1 MPVFFNNCR
10 CRDHAGLFGA
20 TAFFDLMTTGKQAEM
35 ATNLKPGEEC
45 IVATYGDD
53 GEVLFRW
60 FSLSRETRM
69 PDPSAPGTKSRVF
82 FGKMIKSK
90 SLSKAK
96 AAKTEPYSVFFNVLG
111 NFKRPSVINPSA
123 KRRK

>member
-20 TAFFDLMTTGKQAEM
+20 TAFYDLNTTGKQAEM
-35 ATNLKPGEEC
+35 ATNLKLGDEC
-45 IVATYGDD
+45 IVATYSDN
-53 GEVLFRW
+53 GEVLFSW
-60 FSLSRETRM
+60 FTLSRETIM
-69 PDPSAPGTKSRVF
+69 PDPDEPGTRVRVF

-96 AAKTEPYSVFFNVLG
+96 AAKTEPYSVFFNALG
-111 NFKRPSVINPSA
+111 NFKRPSAIKPRVT
-123 KRRK
+123 RRK